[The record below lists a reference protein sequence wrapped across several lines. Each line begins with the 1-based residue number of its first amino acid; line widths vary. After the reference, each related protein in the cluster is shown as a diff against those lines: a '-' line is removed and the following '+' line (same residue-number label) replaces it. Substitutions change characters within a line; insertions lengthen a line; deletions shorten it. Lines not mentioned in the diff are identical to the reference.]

1 VTPTGPWSKPAARTS
16 AGGAARGARRGPA
29 VALCAALALAGC
41 AVAPEPG
48 GRAVL
53 APVAFA
59 DLAGWDRDDGMAAAA
74 RAFAQGCARLTA
86 KGAGWAA
93 PCRAAAADPP
103 ADAGAAR
110 RFFERWFRPHAVADE
125 DAGPDGL
132 FTGYY
137 EASLRGALSP
147 DARYRIPLFARP
159 DDLVTA
165 DLGRFDPALKGRR
178 ITGRVEGGALT
189 PYPVRAA
196 IDRGALGGRARPLVW
211 VDDAVDAFFLHIQ
224 GSGRVALADGSEM
237 RVGFA
242 ATNGRPY
249 TAIGRVLVARG
260 ALRRDEVSMRSI
272 RDWLAA
278 HPAEAAG
285 VMAEN
290 ARYVFFRRLDG
301 PGPVGAL
308 GVPLT
313 AGRSLAVDPAAIP
326 LGAPV
331 WLQTTTALAPERPVR
346 RLMVAQDTGAAIKGA
361 VRGDIFFGAGADAA
375 RRAGAMKRAG
385 RYFVLLPRRE

>member
-1 VTPTGPWSKPAARTS
+1 
-16 AGGAARGARRGPA
+16 
-29 VALCAALALAGC
+29 
-41 AVAPEPG
+41 
-48 GRAVL
+48 
-53 APVAFA
+53 
-59 DLAGWDRDDGMAAAA
+59 MAAAA
-74 RAFAQGCARLTA
+74 RAFAQGCGRLIAR
-86 KGAGWAA
+86 GGGWAA
-93 PCRAAAADPP
+93 PCRALAEDPP
-103 ADAGAAR
+103 DDADTAR
-110 RFFERWFRPHAVADE
+110 RFFERWFRPHAVADAA
-125 DAGPDGL
+125 AGPEGL

-137 EASLRGALSP
+137 EASLRGALRP

-165 DLGRFDPALKGRR
+165 DLGRFDPALKGKR
-178 ITGRVEGGALT
+178 ITGRVRGGALI

-196 IDRGALGGRARPLVW
+196 IDRGALGDRARPLVW

-224 GSGRVALADGSEM
+224 GSGRVAFEDGSEM

-278 HPAEAAG
+278 HPAEAAQ

-301 PGPVGAL
+301 PGPIGAL

-331 WLQTTTALAPERPVR
+331 WLQTTAALAPEEPLR
-346 RLMVAQDTGAAIKGA
+346 RLMVAQDTGGAIKGA
-361 VRGDIFFGAGADAA
+361 VRGDVFFGAGAEAA
-375 RRAGAMKRAG
+375 RQAGAMKRPG

>member
-1 VTPTGPWSKPAARTS
+1 M
-16 AGGAARGARRGPA
+16 
-29 VALCAALALAGC
+29 
-41 AVAPEPG
+41 
-48 GRAVL
+48 
-53 APVAFA
+53 A
-59 DLAGWDRDDGMAAAA
+59 DAA
-74 RAFAQGCARLTA
+74 RAFALGCERLIAR
-86 KGAGWAA
+86 KVGGWAA
-93 PCRAAAADPP
+93 PCRALAADPP
-103 ADAGAAR
+103 ADARAAR
-110 RFFERWFRPHAVADE
+110 QFFRRWFRPHAVADAA
-125 DAGPDGL
+125 AGPDGL

-137 EASLRGALSP
+137 EPTLRGALSP

-178 ITGRVEGGALT
+178 IAGRVVGGALA
-189 PYPVRAA
+189 PYPARAA
-196 IDRGALGGRARPLVW
+196 IDRGALGSRAQPLVW

-224 GSGRVALADGSEM
+224 GSGRVTLADGSVM

-249 TAIGRVLVARG
+249 SSIGRVLITRG
-260 ALRRDEVSMRSI
+260 ALAPDGVSMQSI
-272 RDWLAA
+272 RDWLGA
-278 HPAEAAG
+278 HPADAAG

-313 AGRSLAVDPAAIP
+313 AGRSLAVDPGAIP

-331 WLQTTTALAPERPVR
+331 WLQTTDPLNSAEKLR
-346 RLMVAQDTGAAIKGA
+346 RLMVAQDTGGAIKGV
-361 VRGDIFFGAGADAA
+361 VRGDIFFGAGPRAA
-375 RRAGAMKRAG
+375 RRAGAMKRPG
-385 RYFVLLPRRE
+385 KYFVLLPRGT